1 MYMSIKYVL
10 AKIEIPIELDERG
23 ELKLLDEYMTMNI
36 EEGSKPLVKQKLNVL
51 TQDIISLLK
60 VKSDVPEEQPPEPE
74 NEEKVLEEPEEP
86 QETEELFIQ
95 KDEIKKRKKGGYQQS
110 FKKKRHSHNKTSA
123 NQKFKI
129 SLMEKVF
136 GGI

>member
-36 EEGSKPLVKQKLNVL
+36 EEGSKPLLKQKLNVL

-60 VKSDVPEEQPPEPE
+60 VKSDEPE

-123 NQKFKI
+123 NQKFKT

>member
-1 MYMSIKYVL
+1 MSIKYVL

-60 VKSDVPEEQPPEPE
+60 VKSDEP
-74 NEEKVLEEPEEP
+74 EEKVLEDPEEP
-86 QETEELFIQ
+86 QEPEELFIQ

>member
-60 VKSDVPEEQPPEPE
+60 VKSDEPEEQPPEPE
-74 NEEKVLEEPEEP
+74 RMKKKFLKSPKNLKN
-86 QETEELFIQ
+86 Q
-95 KDEIKKRKKGGYQQS
+95 KNYL
-110 FKKKRHSHNKTSA
+110 FKKTKSKKEKREAINKVSKKETLS
-123 NQKFKI
+123 
-129 SLMEKVF
+129 
-136 GGI
+136 

>member
-60 VKSDVPEEQPPEPE
+60 VKSDEPE
-74 NEEKVLEEPEEP
+74 TEEKVLEEPEEP
-86 QETEELFIQ
+86 QEPEELFIQ
-95 KDEIKKRKKGGYQQS
+95 KDDITNRQQGGYQQS

>member
-60 VKSDVPEEQPPEPE
+60 VKSDEPE

-86 QETEELFIQ
+86 QEPEELFIQ

-129 SLMEKVF
+129 SLIEKVF

>member
-60 VKSDVPEEQPPEPE
+60 VKSDEP
-74 NEEKVLEEPEEP
+74 EEKVLEDPEEP
-86 QETEELFIQ
+86 QEPEELFIQ

>member
-60 VKSDVPEEQPPEPE
+60 VKSDEPE

-86 QETEELFIQ
+86 QEPEELFIQ